1 MKGVK
6 FVFDT
11 LKSKNIIESEIRAAI
26 CTNKSVVLTR
36 KNMNLI
42 LEEYLS
48 AEYFFYIFKGIN
60 SPTLEIQ
67 NLLYTDPF
75 KYDKTLKGS
84 IVAAVSRSITHR
96 LAINA
101 NRRSSTTFQLRFFS

>member
-1 MKGVK
+1 MKSVK

-11 LKSKNIIESEIRAAI
+11 LNILESEIRAAI
-26 CTNKSVVLTR
+26 CTNIFGFSDQKKSI
-36 KNMNLI
+36 NLL
-42 LEEYLS
+42 LEGYFS
-48 AEYFFYIFKGIN
+48 AEHLYYFQGYNFADSKN
-60 SPTLEIQ
+60 SK
-67 NLLYTDPF
+67 YTNPF

-101 NRRSSTTFQLRFFS
+101 NRRSSSTFKLLFFLENFV